1 MAFKFVYPK
10 NIASTATKLA
20 PATSSTLSV
29 NEDLG
34 TKPFTFVTDFS
45 LTDEYNRATQEPD
58 KQGFLETLKSPFEL
72 WRYNSLPVA
81 AYQIASGETKGKQA
95 QESFDWLQSN
105 PDIKS
110 GDEYDYHSAMYERY
124 GYTLSTQPFSFN
136 AVIESAKSN
145 PGMFTGELV
154 NSVVADP
161 YLLIPWFWGGW
172 AVKAAQATKIGMKVA
187 SVAPMATKGTLT
199 AAAATPTLA
208 TYSTINQLSETGEL
222 NLPRIQGEVLTGGIA
237 AFGIGMWGA
246 GASNKA
252 SKILG
257 LSHDE
262 VSYKIKKGIDKL
274 AQQGDPWAQRI
285 IKDSKDGVKVFD
297 DSLQNILD
305 DIETSDL
312 NINLKDIDIKTTTK
326 EWKNS
331 KYKNVFDD
339 LNDYV
344 GFKKEL
350 NKVNA
355 NKKYNKLPDD
365 VKDRKA
371 RIEYINKKTQVNK
384 VKEAMLDE
392 IMPDVRN
399 SYNQML
405 LGGVQ
410 KYFKI
415 QSLIDNKALLKSIE
429 TMGAVGLAGG
439 IGYYLS
445 NPKDGAFWNGFATA
459 AGAVGLWKTGGALY
473 ARHRML
479 KQGNKLVTSSSDE
492 IANRLK
498 EIKTDLPEGVK
509 LEDIGLASTPE
520 FYTNPNIKKA
530 DIRRLGRAEE
540 IQLAKGEIMTGY
552 LLDGYRSAVQIS
564 AIDSNRMKEVIISKV
579 PDIKRR
585 EAITAYLQEDVKT
598 TKLSA
603 TELEV
608 ANDIRKVL
616 NEMWKVTQGTEL
628 KFDFFKNYLPQY
640 WKFSKAGGDN
650 LADPTLS
657 ESLKKLILD
666 TSKRENTLS
675 GKTISEMDKFF
686 PSYKAGIQAGLEPLT
701 LDVADIMTRYINSTT
716 RALAQ
721 RRLVNMIA
729 TYRIPGRNDGLG
741 NNAKLMYNKLPTGL
755 AHPEDYVQFYH
766 PAFIKGLTDP
776 SKYTKKQLLDMSPY
790 VLREAAPTLRMLFDA
805 RTDGAIFRAISS
817 LNFLQKRFSVGYS
830 FFHAETLINNMMFT
844 GFRPVYS
851 IQTGL
856 SATGLGNIFKHLPG
870 GKMIVPQW
878 ENTSA
883 RAMLKSGGHYDML
896 KAATKAGVE
905 FSHPDDIPVNRF
917 FNMFKG
923 AQSYLDNKIPYAGY
937 LAKQGIEYAVI
948 KPFQYIDRVTWDR
961 VFNVGKLYAFQTNL
975 IKLMDDP
982 KLADIP
988 LRIKM
993 QRAATAT
1000 NDMYGGLNWM
1010 QLYRDTTDPFLREL
1024 KKHAYTPK
1032 GRRYMQLGLFAPDWT
1047 TANFRVLAS
1056 AMPGIGKDPMARK
1069 LYQAYALRA
1078 GIILATGGSALQ
1090 YMFTGKTLW
1099 QNDDPTRVDLGNGYS
1114 LTLSKQYFEPLHWA
1128 TAPLKTALSKQ
1139 GSTLKLAEQFFF
1151 NKQYLTSPWPSP
1163 ISKAD
1168 VFSLQ
1173 RLADYAG
1180 QAAMSMVP
1188 FGFRK
1193 IVEEIVD
1200 GDKITIQEAVGVLLG
1215 NLGHPMYKNPRKP
1228 KYPGF
1233 IEFRDSTDYTLG
1245 FK

>member
-1 MAFKFVYPK
+1 
-10 NIASTATKLA
+10 
-20 PATSSTLSV
+20 
-29 NEDLG
+29 
-34 TKPFTFVTDFS
+34 
-45 LTDEYNRATQEPD
+45 
-58 KQGFLETLKSPFEL
+58 
-72 WRYNSLPVA
+72 
-81 AYQIASGETKGKQA
+81 
-95 QESFDWLQSN
+95 
-105 PDIKS
+105 
-110 GDEYDYHSAMYERY
+110 
-124 GYTLSTQPFSFN
+124 
-136 AVIESAKSN
+136 
-145 PGMFTGELV
+145 
-154 NSVVADP
+154 
-161 YLLIPWFWGGW
+161 
-172 AVKAAQATKIGMKVA
+172 
-187 SVAPMATKGTLT
+187 
-199 AAAATPTLA
+199 
-208 TYSTINQLSETGEL
+208 
-222 NLPRIQGEVLTGGIA
+222 
-237 AFGIGMWGA
+237 
-246 GASNKA
+246 
-252 SKILG
+252 
-257 LSHDE
+257 
-262 VSYKIKKGIDKL
+262 
-274 AQQGDPWAQRI
+274 
-285 IKDSKDGVKVFD
+285 
-297 DSLQNILD
+297 
-305 DIETSDL
+305 
-312 NINLKDIDIKTTTK
+312 
-326 EWKNS
+326 
-331 KYKNVFDD
+331 
-339 LNDYV
+339 
-344 GFKKEL
+344 
-350 NKVNA
+350 
-355 NKKYNKLPDD
+355 
-365 VKDRKA
+365 
-371 RIEYINKKTQVNK
+371 
-384 VKEAMLDE
+384 
-392 IMPDVRN
+392 
-399 SYNQML
+399 
-405 LGGVQ
+405 
-410 KYFKI
+410 
-415 QSLIDNKALLKSIE
+415 
-429 TMGAVGLAGG
+429 
-439 IGYYLS
+439 
-445 NPKDGAFWNGFATA
+445 
-459 AGAVGLWKTGGALY
+459 
-473 ARHRML
+473 
-479 KQGNKLVTSSSDE
+479 
-492 IANRLK
+492 
-498 EIKTDLPEGVK
+498 
-509 LEDIGLASTPE
+509 
-520 FYTNPNIKKA
+520 
-530 DIRRLGRAEE
+530 
-540 IQLAKGEIMTGY
+540 
-552 LLDGYRSAVQIS
+552 
-564 AIDSNRMKEVIISKV
+564 MKEVVVSKV

-608 ANDIRKVL
+608 ANDIKRVL

-741 NNAKLMYNKLPTGL
+741 NNAKLMYDKLPTGL

-776 SKYTKKQLLDMSPY
+776 SKYTKKQLLNMSPY
-790 VLREAAPTLRMLFDA
+790 VLREAAPTLMMLFDA
-805 RTDGAIFRAISS
+805 RTDGAIFRAISN

-830 FFHAETLINNMMFT
+830 FFHAETLINNMMYT

-851 IQTGL
+851 VQTGL

-1024 KKHAYTPK
+1024 KKHAYSPK
-1032 GRRYMQLGLFAPDWT
+1032 GRRWQQLLLFAPDWT

-1173 RLADYAG
+1173 RLADYSG

-1188 FGFRK
+1188 FGLRK

-1200 GDKITIQEAVGVLLG
+1200 GDKITIQEAAGFLLG

-1233 IEFRDSTDYTLG
+1233 IEFRDSVDYTLG